1 MKHLKL
7 FEDYIPDAPTP
18 SIARYD
24 AQGTI
29 IKPENLDNYGIPPQI
44 KEMMKAWPVIFKS
57 PYGDSFYS
65 STDIG
70 WGSKPD
76 KSYRVSDHWNFMTRG
91 NKHCQT
97 DKPVPNNSHISIAQY
112 SKSTGKYSVIL
123 SEPTT
128 EHTQKLSKKA
138 IKLKHLL
145 DPETLRKKKEFK
157 DRIANRE
164 VLIKLTYDGKDY
176 EGVVRK
182 MTTSEMKIVDENGEP
197 IFSENYMED
206 RKITRLELT
215 DRLGNTVENEM
226 EIGLR
231 QKR

>member
-29 IKPENLDNYGIPPQI
+29 IKPESLNYYGIPLEIQ
-44 KEMMKAWPVIFKS
+44 EMMKQWSVIFKS

-76 KSYRVSDHWNFMTRG
+76 KSYRVSDHWNFTTRG

-97 DKPVPNNSHISIAQY
+97 DKSVPNNSHISIAQY
-112 SKSTGKYSVIL
+112 DKSTGKYNVIL
-123 SEPTT
+123 SIPTL
-128 EHTQKLSKKA
+128 EHKERLSKKA
-138 IKLKHLL
+138 IELKHLL
-145 DPETLRKKKEFK
+145 DPETLRRKKEFK
-157 DRIANRE
+157 DRIANKE

-182 MTTSEMKIVDENGEP
+182 MTTSELKIDNENGEP
-197 IFSENYMED
+197 VFSENYMEG

-215 DRLGNTVENEM
+215 DRAGNMVENEM
-226 EIGLR
+226 TIR
-231 QKR
+231 QRR